1 MSEFTGDSFGQ
12 LEDIYGQTVEMQR
25 FVQNAYEMNTNTFL
39 ERTKIVEGL
48 WAWVTAAAAIIFVIL
63 AISRGVL
70 VMRLKK
76 MLKAKKLI

>member
-39 ERTKIVEGL
+39 ERAKIV
-48 WAWVTAAAAIIFVIL
+48 
-63 AISRGVL
+63 
-70 VMRLKK
+70 
-76 MLKAKKLI
+76 